1 MSKLIDRN
9 KRDMQMI
16 EGGGAGASGGGG
28 GGSRG
33 LSLFAQAQRNA
44 AKNKTNPND
53 ELLRLEDQMAIK
65 KELAAVKSRPERQK
79 AEKEA
84 ATTTKDGVKKTVYP
98 YAGKNEYAKGGKVR
112 GAGVAKK
119 GVKKCKII

>member
-65 KELAAVKSRPERQK
+65 KELSAVKSRPERQK

-84 ATTTKDGVKKTVYP
+84 VTTTKDGVKKTVYP

>member
-16 EGGGAGASGGGG
+16 EGGGAGGGGG
-28 GGSRG
+28 GGGGRKG
-33 LSLFAQAQRNA
+33 LSLFAQAQKNA
-44 AKNKTNPND
+44 AKNKTNPQD

-65 KELAAVKSRPERQK
+65 RELATVKSRPERQK

-84 ATTTKDGVKKTVYP
+84 VTTTKDGVKKTVYP

-112 GAGVAKK
+112 GAGIAKK
-119 GVKKCKII
+119 GVKKCKML

>member
-1 MSKLIDRN
+1 MSRLIDRN

-16 EGGGAGASGGGG
+16 EGGGAGGGGG
-28 GGSRG
+28 GGRG

-65 KELAAVKSRPERQK
+65 KELATVKSRPERQK
-79 AEKEA
+79 AESGA
-84 ATTTKDGVKKTVYP
+84 VVTTKDGVKTTTYP
-98 YAGKNEYAKGGKVR
+98 YAGKNEYAKGGYVKAAD
-112 GAGVAKK
+112 GCAKK
-119 GVKKCKII
+119 GKTKGKMI